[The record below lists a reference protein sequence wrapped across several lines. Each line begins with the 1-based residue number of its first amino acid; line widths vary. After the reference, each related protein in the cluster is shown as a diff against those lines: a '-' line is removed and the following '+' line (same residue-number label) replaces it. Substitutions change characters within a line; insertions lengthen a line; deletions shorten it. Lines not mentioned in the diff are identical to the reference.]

1 MNFYG
6 LKDSPASIVNES
18 ERCRCGSVTRVGY
31 GLCLSCLL
39 RSGLC
44 PEEPQAESFDAALAE
59 IDVRDSEW
67 RLGNYQILE
76 EIGRGGMGV
85 IYRARQRHSRRIVA
99 LKRILSYH
107 SDSRDTLQ
115 RFQREAEAV
124 ASLDHPNIL
133 PIYEVGVSED
143 GLPFFSM
150 KFAPGGSLLHGRR
163 VFRDEPRQAV
173 RLIAKISRAIDY
185 ANNQGILH
193 RDLKPGNILLDG
205 RGEPL
210 VGDFGLAKWI
220 DATSDLTR
228 TMTVFGTPGYIAPE
242 QVHGPARDL
251 TPAVD
256 VYSLGAILFELL
268 SGQPPF
274 LGEHAL
280 AVIHQASEKT
290 APKLRSLAPRLDR
303 DLETIC
309 ARCLERDPAMRYR
322 TAGDLVEDLERW
334 LEDRPIFA
342 RPVLPPVRLWRWSRR
357 NPKLAGSIAACL
369 ILAAVGLVEK
379 IASSRLSAILQRVE
393 IAQRSVAVTPFEDLD
408 EISTTSNSAR
418 SVTSAFTAALA
429 QAKGIQLNTVP
440 RQIAE
445 DVDPWRTEDWKRI
458 GESGNARMVLSGSV
472 RRREGKQRVAIHLIE
487 TATGSAVSTWL
498 QDGES
503 DSDIAKALTTRISD
517 VIADTKVTSGDARAS
532 VGRNDRKRDA
542 IGETNNSLARSYCDR
557 GKEFFLRYNLA
568 DLDRAIES
576 FRKAVEIDPNYA
588 VAYAMLG
595 SACQARAQT
604 DPTHDW
610 LAQADAATA
619 VALRM
624 APMLPEA
631 HRARAG
637 TLRRHGQLRASL
649 DSFLTVYELE
659 PAPWRSAALLGDT
672 YEQVGRPDLAL
683 RWFEKASRRQTQPLF
698 ADNLGNAWTSLGDY
712 DEAEKA
718 YRTAIIFKPD
728 LPVGLLGLSRLAL
741 FRGDYKGARKECEQ
755 AQAKYKD
762 NPEVLEMAALIEFFS
777 RHFPEAE
784 KLYREAAA
792 IDRAG
797 GAEFAGSVRY
807 LSAIGFIQILSGV
820 HAKEGKA
827 LLEEAR
833 WLDEKELLSA
843 PDNLRHLYSLAATY
857 AAQGNGEAAAVCLD
871 KAIAAGWIDY
881 RSMMLDPRFDSIR
894 DDEIFQNALGRLISK
909 VQEMRQ
915 PRASANQPPTP
926 TEITPT
932 HE

>member
-1 MNFYG
+1 MNSSG
-6 LKDSPASIVNES
+6 LTDLPERSAQDCA
-18 ERCRCGSVTRVGY
+18 RCRCGSLARVAS
-31 GLCLSCLL
+31 GLCVSCLL
-39 RSGLC
+39 RSGIDS
-44 PEEPQAESFDAALAE
+44 EEANVEDFDALLAAV
-59 IDVRDSEW
+59 DVPDRDW
-67 RLGNYQILE
+67 QLGHYRILE

-85 IYRARQRHSRRIVA
+85 IYRARHAPSRRIVA
-99 LKRILSYH
+99 LKRVLNYH
-107 SDSRDTLQ
+107 SDSRETLA
-115 RFQREAEAV
+115 RFQREARAA

-133 PIYEVGVSED
+133 PIYDVGATDD

-150 KFAPGGSLLHGRR
+150 KFASGGSLLDSRES
-163 VFRDEPRQAV
+163 FRDSPRRTVQ
-173 RLIAKISRAIDY
+173 LIATVARAIDH
-185 ANNQGILH
+185 AHSQGILH
-193 RDLKPGNILLDG
+193 RDLKPGNILLDA
-205 RGEPL
+205 RGEPM
-210 VGDFGLAKWI
+210 VSDFGLAKWI
-220 DATSDLTR
+220 EATSDLTR

-242 QVHGPARDL
+242 QVQSPAENV

-322 TAGDLVEDLERW
+322 TAGDLAEDLERW
-334 LEDRPIFA
+334 LEDRPIIA

-393 IAQRSVAVTPFEDLD
+393 IAQRSVVVMSFEDLD

-418 SVTSAFTAALA
+418 SMTSAFTAVLT
-429 QAKGIQLNTVP
+429 QAKGIQLSATP

-487 TATGSAVSTWL
+487 TATGSVVSTWL

-503 DSDIAKALTTRISD
+503 DSGIAKALTTRISD
-517 VIADTKVTSGDARAS
+517 VVTDTKVSNSGAI
-532 VGRNDRKRDA
+532 VGRNDWKRDA

-557 GKEFFLRYNLA
+557 GKEFFSRFNLA

-588 VAYAMLG
+588 VAHAMLG

-604 DPTHDW
+604 DPTRDW
-610 LAQADAATA
+610 LAEADAATA
-619 VALRM
+619 VALRI
-624 APMLPEA
+624 APKLPEA

-649 DSFLTVYELE
+649 DSFLTAYELE
-659 PAPWRSAALLGDT
+659 PATGRSAALLGDT
-672 YEQVGRPDLAL
+672 YEQIGRPDLAL
-683 RWFEKASRRQTQPLF
+683 GWFEKAARRQTQPLF
-698 ADNLGNAWTSLGDY
+698 ADNLGNAWTSLGEY
-712 DEAEKA
+712 DKAETA
-718 YRTAIIFKPD
+718 YNTAIIFKPD

-741 FRGDYKGARKECEQ
+741 FRANYESAREGCGKARTKFKG
-755 AQAKYKD
+755 
-762 NPEVLEMAALIEFFS
+762 NPEILEMAALIEFFS
-777 RHFPEAE
+777 RHFLAAE
-784 KLYREAAA
+784 KLYREALAVNR
-792 IDRAG
+792 IG
-797 GAEFAGSVRY
+797 GVESSGSVRY
-807 LSAIGFIQILSGV
+807 LSALGFIQRLSGV

-843 PDNLRHLYSLAATY
+843 PDNLRHLYSLAANY
-857 AAQGNGEAAAVCLD
+857 AAQGNREAATVCLD

-894 DDEIFQNALGRLISK
+894 NDELFQNALGRLISK
-909 VQEMRQ
+909 VQEMRR
-915 PRASANQPPTP
+915 PRASATQPPTP
-926 TEITPT
+926 TNIAPT